1 MWWAGG
7 LLEGQTRYR
16 KDGEGS
22 AWVKWSA
29 MWPTQQKWRAT
40 GAPCT
45 PSHTQGKPSIE
56 LVRPHFIWEGRATMA
71 TWPEH
76 NFISQRPHSKPPPVK
91 TLSQIGEH
99 QKEQSMKL
107 DQPGLAQVN
116 GLHTPYTSPHEI
128 NLAGEFVGH
137 ERKWQP
143 ATN

>member
-1 MWWAGG
+1 
-7 LLEGQTRYR
+7 
-16 KDGEGS
+16 
-22 AWVKWSA
+22 
-29 MWPTQQKWRAT
+29 
-40 GAPCT
+40 
-45 PSHTQGKPSIE
+45 
-56 LVRPHFIWEGRATMA
+56 MA

-107 DQPGLAQVN
+107 DQPGLAKSMDCIHHT
-116 GLHTPYTSPHEI
+116 LHHIQPAHEI

-137 ERKWQP
+137 ERKWRP